1 MEKISKSHDR
11 FFKEVLGDIETA
23 KSFLQH
29 YLPPKIVRLIDP
41 ESITIETDSYIEKD
55 LSEYFFDLL
64 FRVKMQQEEAYVYL
78 LFEHKSKVDKH
89 VSLQLLGY
97 MTSIWKKTVP
107 RPLPV
112 ILPVVFYQGR
122 EKWEAPQWF
131 SNRFSNS
138 DSMDGDL
145 KDYIPDYKYELF
157 EISSL

>member
-1 MEKISKSHDR
+1 MRLSSGRIPVEKISKSHDK

-41 ESITIETDSYIEKD
+41 ESITIEKDSYIEKD

-64 FRVKMQQEEAYVYL
+64 FRVKMQREEGYVYL

-107 RPLPV
+107 QPLPV
-112 ILPVVFYQGR
+112 ILPVVF
-122 EKWEAPQWF
+122 
-131 SNRFSNS
+131 
-138 DSMDGDL
+138 
-145 KDYIPDYKYELF
+145 
-157 EISSL
+157 